1 MASMPPPAFVP
12 FALEEWQSRHERSVE
27 HQLADSGVQPLTL
40 RELVDLGADL
50 DGLLDLELHYPEVN
64 GTLRLRR
71 RIADLHPG
79 REPEGVLVTVGAA
92 EANAIAVETLTGPGD
107 EVVAM
112 TPSYPQVEGLARNRG
127 CLVRT
132 FPLDPERGW
141 RPDLDWLAA
150 AVTPATRLVAVCNP
164 NNPTGAVLTEDEM
177 AAIVEIV
184 ERAGAWLLADEVY
197 VGMELAG
204 GAETRS
210 FVGRSERVVGV
221 GSTSKAYGLSGLRL
235 GWLVGP
241 EEVVEALW
249 RRHEYATIAA
259 SALSMA
265 LAETALA
272 PAVRARL
279 LARNRAL
286 VRRGFDVLAGWVAAE
301 PGRLSMVPP
310 EAAPFGLV
318 RLHTGEGS
326 MALADRLRREAGVL
340 VAPGACFGLDDHVR
354 INSAMRPDRLM
365 PALERISACLG

>member
-1 MASMPPPAFVP
+1 
-12 FALEEWQSRHERSVE
+12 
-27 HQLADSGVQPLTL
+27 
-40 RELVDLGADL
+40 
-50 DGLLDLELHYPEVN
+50 
-64 GTLRLRR
+64 
-71 RIADLHPG
+71 
-79 REPEGVLVTVGAA
+79 
-92 EANAIAVETLTGPGD
+92 
-107 EVVAM
+107 
-112 TPSYPQVEGLARNRG
+112 
-127 CLVRT
+127 
-132 FPLDPERGW
+132 
-141 RPDLDWLAA
+141 
-150 AVTPATRLVAVCNP
+150 
-164 NNPTGAVLTEDEM
+164 VLTEDEM

-301 PGRLSMVPP
+301 PGRLSM
-310 EAAPFGLV
+310 
-318 RLHTGEGS
+318 
-326 MALADRLRREAGVL
+326 
-340 VAPGACFGLDDHVR
+340 
-354 INSAMRPDRLM
+354 
-365 PALERISACLG
+365 

>member
-27 HQLADSGVQPLTL
+27 HQLDDSGVQPLTL
-40 RELVDLGADL
+40 RELVDRGADL

-221 GSTSKAYGLSGLRL
+221 GSTSKAYFFRTDGTAGEFGGVSVRDGRVAGSGKSAGGRLLQRL
-235 GWLVGP
+235 GDNL
-241 EEVVEALW
+241 
-249 RRHEYATIAA
+249 
-259 SALSMA
+259 
-265 LAETALA
+265 
-272 PAVRARL
+272 
-279 LARNRAL
+279 
-286 VRRGFDVLAGWVAAE
+286 
-301 PGRLSMVPP
+301 
-310 EAAPFGLV
+310 
-318 RLHTGEGS
+318 
-326 MALADRLRREAGVL
+326 
-340 VAPGACFGLDDHVR
+340 
-354 INSAMRPDRLM
+354 
-365 PALERISACLG
+365 LERHGLAFSPSGGEFGFLQLGAHG